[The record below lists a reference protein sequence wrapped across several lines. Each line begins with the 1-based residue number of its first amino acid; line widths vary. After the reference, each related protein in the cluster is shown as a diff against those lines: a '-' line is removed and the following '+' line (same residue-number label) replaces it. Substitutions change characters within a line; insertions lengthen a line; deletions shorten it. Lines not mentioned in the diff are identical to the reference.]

1 MKNISIF
8 NRFKKP
14 VPNPQTMER
23 AELISGNNSFS
34 PWSGDA
40 YSLDIYRGGVDA
52 IARNCGKLKGSHVI
66 SYADHKKVEG
76 DFRINQLLQVSPN
89 PYMTAYDFLYKMVTH
104 YYLYNNA
111 FAYLQKDNRGQLLG
125 VYPMG
130 ANHADFM
137 TDPTGEMYC
146 KFLFNNGKD
155 VILPYSDIIHLRR
168 NFNQNDL
175 LGDQN
180 TAIMDTLE
188 LAHAQSEGMVTS
200 IQSSANIRG
209 IMKHTGILSDEK
221 LKETRRTFM
230 ENYLQMSNNGGVVMV
245 DDKIEYIPINQA
257 PVNIDTDQIEAIKT
271 KIYNYLGISE
281 SIVNSSYNEDQFSA
295 FYESTLE
302 PIALQ
307 LSLEFTRKIFNDREQ
322 TFGNS
327 ICFESGRLIFSSNA
341 TKVNMIKELV
351 PLGLLSINQALEIL
365 NLPSVPDGDKRLQ
378 TLNVVDAD
386 KANQYQLNEKENIN
400 HERNQNK

>member
-1 MKNISIF
+1 MRAINIF
-8 NRFKKP
+8 NRFKKKEP
-14 VPNPQTMER
+14 DPQQMER

-40 YSLDIYRGGVDA
+40 YSLDIYRGGVDS
-52 IARNCGKLKGSHVI
+52 IARNCGKLKGSHII
-66 SYADHKKVEG
+66 SYANQQKTQG
-76 DFRINQLLQVSPN
+76 DERLNRILQVAPN

-111 FAYLQKDNRGQLLG
+111 FAYLQKDKKGQVIG
-125 VYPMG
+125 IYPMG
-130 ANHADFM
+130 ANQVEFL
-137 TDPTGEMYC
+137 TDPTETMYC
-146 KFLFNNGKD
+146 KFLLTGGKE
-155 VILPYSDIIHLRR
+155 VILPYADIIHLRR
-168 NFNQNDL
+168 NFNENDL

-200 IQSSANIRG
+200 IQTSANIRG
-209 IMKHTGILSDEK
+209 LIKHTTILNDESLEESRK
-221 LKETRRTFM
+221 KFM
-230 ENYLQMSNNGGVVMV
+230 ENFLQMNNNGGVAVIDQKM
-245 DDKIEYIPINQA
+245 EYTPINQTPA
-257 PVNIDTDQIEAIKT
+257 NIDTGQIEAIKT

-322 TFGNS
+322 EYGNK

-341 TKVNMIKELV
+341 TKVRMIRTLV

-365 NLPSVPDGDKRLQ
+365 NLPSIPDGDKRIQ
-378 TLNVVDAD
+378 TLNVISQD
-386 KANQYQLNEKENIN
+386 KADQYQLNDMEDEEI
-400 HERNQNK
+400 